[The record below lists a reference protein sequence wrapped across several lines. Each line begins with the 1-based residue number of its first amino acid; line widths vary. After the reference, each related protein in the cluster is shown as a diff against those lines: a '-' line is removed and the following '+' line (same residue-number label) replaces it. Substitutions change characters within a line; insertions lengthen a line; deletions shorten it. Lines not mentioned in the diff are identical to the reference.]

1 MGITRFLKNKQTTQ
15 TTTRRVAFPRPNGG
29 VMGSFP
35 PPGCPGPAR
44 TLAFPRQRLPA
55 SQASFCVQ
63 RLLPATRTP
72 GHTVATRNLSQYP
85 LKFSKALQPRLH
97 GRRHPTGK
105 QQRRHRSFRHSV
117 FPLHF
122 GFFSEQRSPAGPAT
136 GSPSVRAAALT
147 PAAGDAGSTEPGSPS
162 PAAATPASLACA
174 LSMVWRGR
182 RPRAAWSP
190 GGALAGAADSECA
203 ARPRPPYWMPQPPR
217 SALPPVSSLRVAGS
231 RGLGGREVTQE
242 PVGGRGRRRRGW
254 RVEGAEA

>member
-1 MGITRFLKNKQTTQ
+1 M
-15 TTTRRVAFPRPNGG
+15 PRP
-29 VMGSFP
+29 GSHS
-35 PPGCPGPAR
+35 R
-44 TLAFPRQRLPA
+44 ISRQRLPA

-97 GRRHPTGK
+97 GRRYPTGK

-147 PAAGDAGSTEPGSPS
+147 PAAGDAGSTEPGSP
-162 PAAATPASLACA
+162 
-174 LSMVWRGR
+174 LSR
-182 RPRAAWSP
+182 RS
-190 GGALAGAADSECA
+190 DSGLSGLCRLDGM
-203 ARPRPPYWMPQPPR
+203 ARPQ
-217 SALPPVSSLRVAGS
+217 AS
-231 RGLGGREVTQE
+231 RGLVARGRA
-242 PVGGRGRRRRGW
+242 GRRRRL
-254 RVEGAEA
+254 